1 VALAETLASW
11 AAAFAFDRSKHH
23 CIGIGAEINAD
34 HLRPASSGAVSGIAR
49 PIQLGTSLH
58 VWRFA
63 SATTRTSRSAS
74 RA

>member
-11 AAAFAFDRSKHH
+11 AAAFAVDRSKHH
-23 CIGIGAEINAD
+23 CIGAEINAD